1 MGRIAIWPILYKP
14 IFEVMCQTHNSNN
27 KCKQLNV
34 GTLNVRGCK
43 ARYQKQIVANDALN
57 YDLDILGLSG
67 THIKGEGLE
76 EIRAF
81 QKDKHRDY
89 LMYYTGSDNNKHHGV
104 GLLINKELDPSFTK
118 ISDRICVAKV
128 VTKDAVFLPFQHM
141 PLQSQQAKNILNK
154 ETNFMT
160 SWIRQ

>member
-1 MGRIAIWPILYKP
+1 M
-14 IFEVMCQTHNSNN
+14 
-27 KCKQLNV
+27 
-34 GTLNVRGCK
+34 RGCK

-57 YDLDILGLSG
+57 YDLDILGLSE

-81 QKDKHRDY
+81 QKDKYPDY

-104 GLLINKELDPSFTK
+104 GLLINYEELDPSFTR

-128 VTKDAVFLPFQHM
+128 VTKDRCILAISAYAPTITTSEKYPEQREEFYDQLDKTVNDIA
-141 PLQSQQAKNILNK
+141 SRNIVQALGFNTVDFNILLPVC
-154 ETNFMT
+154 
-160 SWIRQ
+160 

>member
-1 MGRIAIWPILYKP
+1 M
-14 IFEVMCQTHNSNN
+14 
-27 KCKQLNV
+27 
-34 GTLNVRGCK
+34 
-43 ARYQKQIVANDALN
+43 N
-57 YDLDILGLSG
+57 YDLYILGLSE

-104 GLLINKELDPSFTK
+104 GLLINKELDPSFTR

-128 VTKDAVFLPFQHM
+128 VTKDRCIFAISALCPYTH
-141 PLQSQQAKNILNK
+141 NK
-154 ETNFMT
+154 RKI
-160 SWIRQ
+160 S

>member
-1 MGRIAIWPILYKP
+1 MGRIAIRPTLCKP
-14 IFEVMCQTHNSNN
+14 IVEAMCQTHNSNSTNN

-57 YDLDILGLSG
+57 YDLAILGLSE
-67 THIKGEGLE
+67 THIKGNGLE

-81 QKDKHRDY
+81 QKDKYHEY

-104 GLLINKELDPSFTK
+104 GLLINKELDPSFMR

-128 VTKDAVFLPFQHM
+128 VTKDR
-141 PLQSQQAKNILNK
+141 SILAISAYAP
-154 ETNFMT
+154 TLTT
-160 SWIRQ
+160 SEKYPEQRE